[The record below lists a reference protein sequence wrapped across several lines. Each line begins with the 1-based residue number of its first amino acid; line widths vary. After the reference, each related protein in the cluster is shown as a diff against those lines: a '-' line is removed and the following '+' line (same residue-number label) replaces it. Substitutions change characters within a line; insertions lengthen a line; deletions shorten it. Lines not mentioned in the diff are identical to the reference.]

1 MISTEVKLLQKPAKT
16 RRVVFVNSITVV
28 SQFETFPLDYFISL
42 VTRSYKD
49 STFSLE
55 SGEETFLTWSKFPLG
70 KKVKEK
76 TREQKR
82 RNKRILNN

>member
-49 STFSLE
+49 SIE